1 MAGQGNRNEDGAGAG
16 GAKPRRT
23 VLQRIFYWGSVLA
36 VWGVIF
42 LVVFFAVFARG
53 LPDTSTLYNVD
64 RQPSITYLDRNGA
77 LIATRGTQ
85 QAPPADLDSLPDYV
99 PAAFIAIED
108 RRFYYHPGFDPIGMS
123 RAMVRNLR
131 AGRVVQGGSTLTQ
144 QLAKNLFLTPDQN
157 MRRKVQELMLAVW
170 LELKFTK
177 KEILALYLNRVYFG
191 AGAYGIEAASQ
202 RYFDKSAKDLTV
214 GEAAL
219 LAGLLKAPSRYSP
232 VSESARAATRAT
244 VVLNQMVDTGVI
256 TPAQREQAV
265 MEPVRVSRTL
275 ASQHAQYFIDWLD
288 KEIRGLVGEPTEDMV
303 VETTLDLTIQ
313 TSAER
318 AVNAVLQR
326 DKSKGVEQAALVALD
341 GDGRVRAMI
350 GGKSYADSQFNRAV
364 DARRQAGS
372 AWKPF
377 VYLAAVEAGYT
388 PSTPVVDQPIQ
399 IGTWSPKNY
408 GGGFGGPTTLG
419 EALKRSTNT
428 VAAYVADQVGRD
440 AVARAARR
448 LGITSRIGLEP
459 AMALGTTDVSP
470 IEMATAYDAFANGG
484 RRVQAYGIS
493 RIRTPEGRVIY
504 EHAAREG
511 VGQQVINNP
520 ALYYMNQMMRGVIN
534 GGTGSSAAIPG
545 RDLAGK
551 TGTTSDYKDA
561 WFVGYTGGFVAAV
574 WVGKD
579 DATPMRNVTGGG
591 APAAI
596 WKAFMQAALT
606 RVDAPAIPNGPAMPE
621 GWVAPDPVGDLM
633 GNVVDPYA
641 TEVEPAD
648 PNAGVFDDGTGAP
661 QPQPQQQQ
669 QFQTQPRMDVRPT
682 TPPAT
687 PRQQRQDPRVPA
699 DRRDEQPLFY

>member
-1 MAGQGNRNEDGAGAG
+1 MAGPGFGGRQGGGHAGG
-16 GAKPRRT
+16 GAKPQRT
-23 VLQRIFYWGSVLA
+23 RLQQVLYWGGVLA
-36 VWGVIF
+36 IWGVIF

-53 LPDTSTLYNVD
+53 LPDTSSLYNVS

-108 RRFYYHPGFDPIGMS
+108 RRFWWHPGFDPIGMS
-123 RAMVRNLR
+123 RAMVRNMR

-157 MRRKVQELMLAVW
+157 MKRKVQELMLAVW
-170 LELKFTK
+170 LEMKFSK

-232 VSESARAATRAT
+232 VSESKRAATRAT
-244 VVLNQMVDTGVI
+244 VVLDQMVETGVI
-256 TPAQREQAV
+256 TAAQRDQAV
-265 MEPVRVSRTL
+265 LEPVRVSRTL

-288 KEIRGLVGEPTEDMV
+288 KQIRGLVGEPTEDMV

-318 AVNAVLQR
+318 AVNRILTR
-326 DKSKGVEQAALVALD
+326 DAGKGVQQAALVALD

-350 GGKSYADSQFNRAV
+350 GGASYADSQFNRAV
-364 DARRQAGS
+364 DAQRQAGS
-372 AWKPF
+372 SWKPF
-377 VYLAAVEAGYT
+377 VYLAAMEAGYT
-388 PSTPVVDQPIQ
+388 PQTPVVDEPIT

-408 GGGFGGPTTLG
+408 SGTFGGPTTV
-419 EALKRSTNT
+419 ANAVAHSTNT
-428 VAAYVADQVGRD
+428 IAASIADKIGRD
-440 AVARAARR
+440 SVSRAARR
-448 LGITSRIGLEP
+448 LGITSRISLDP
-459 AMALGTTDVSP
+459 AMALGTSEVSP

-484 RRVQAYGIS
+484 RRVEAYGIT
-493 RIRTPEGRVIY
+493 RIRTPQGRVIY
-504 EHAAREG
+504 QHGSSGA
-511 VGQQVINNP
+511 VGGQAINNP
-520 ALYYMNQMMRGVIN
+520 PLYYMNQLLRGVMT
-534 GGTGSSAAIPG
+534 GGTGTSASIPG

-579 DATPMRNVTGGG
+579 DATPMRGVTGGG
-591 APAAI
+591 SPAAI
-596 WKAFMQAALT
+596 WKDFMSAALP
-606 RVDAPAIPNGPAMPE
+606 RLNAPPIPNGPPMPE
-621 GWVAPDPVGDLM
+621 GWVPPDPVGDLM
-633 GNVVDPYA
+633 GQVEDPYGGA
-641 TEVEPAD
+641 VVPPVD
-648 PNAGVFDDGTGAP
+648 PNAGEPYEGGQQTPAPRVEVRPAP
-661 QPQPQQQQ
+661 QQPKPPVRREDPQQKLE
-669 QFQTQPRMDVRPT
+669 TL
-682 TPPAT
+682 PAEK
-687 PRQQRQDPRVPA
+687 RSD
-699 DRRDEQPLFY
+699 PLFF

>member
-1 MAGQGNRNEDGAGAG
+1 MAGQGYGGRQASQGGG
-16 GAKPRRT
+16 SGAKPPRT
-23 VLQRIFYWGSVLA
+23 RLQQVIYWGSVLA

-53 LPDTSTLYNVD
+53 LPDTSSLYNVD

-85 QAPPADLDSLPDYV
+85 QAPPANLDSLPDYV

-108 RRFYYHPGFDPIGMS
+108 RRFWYHPGFDPIGMS
-123 RAMVRNLR
+123 RAMVRNMR

-157 MRRKVQELMLAVW
+157 VKRKVQELMLAVW

-232 VSESARAATRAT
+232 VSESKRAATRAT
-244 VVLNQMVDTGVI
+244 VVLNQMVETGVI

-265 MEPVRVSRTL
+265 LEPVRVSRTL

-288 KEIRGLVGEPTEDMV
+288 KQIRGLVGEPTEDMV

-318 AVNAVLQR
+318 AVNRILTR
-326 DKSKGVEQAALVALD
+326 DASKGVQQAALVALD

-350 GGKSYADSQFNRAV
+350 GGASYADSQFNRAV
-364 DARRQAGS
+364 DAQRQAGS
-372 AWKPF
+372 SWKPF
-377 VYLAAVEAGYT
+377 VYLAAMEAGYT
-388 PSTPVVDQPIQ
+388 PQTPVVDEPIT

-408 GGGFGGPTTLG
+408 GGTYGGPTTI
-419 EALKRSTNT
+419 AHAVAHSTNT
-428 VAAYVADQVGRD
+428 IAASVADKVGRD
-440 AVARAARR
+440 SVSRAARR
-448 LGITSRIGLEP
+448 LGITSRISLDP
-459 AMALGTTDVSP
+459 AMALGTSEVSP

-484 RRVQAYGIS
+484 RRVAAYGIS
-493 RIRTPEGRVIY
+493 RIRTPQGRVIY
-504 EHAAREG
+504 QHG
-511 VGQQVINNP
+511 NSGSVGQQTINNP
-520 ALYYMNQMMRGVIN
+520 PLYYMNQMLRGVMT
-534 GGTGSSAAIPG
+534 GGTGTSAAIAG

-579 DATPMRNVTGGG
+579 DATPMRGVTGGG
-591 APAAI
+591 SPAAI
-596 WKAFMQAALT
+596 WKDFMSAALP
-606 RVDAPAIPNGPAMPE
+606 RLNAPSIPNGPPMPE

-633 GNVVDPYA
+633 GQVEDPYGG
-641 TEVEPAD
+641 EVVAPVD
-648 PNAGVFDDGTGAP
+648 PNAGEPYNGDG
-661 QPQPQQQQ
+661 QQQA
-669 QFQTQPRMDVRPT
+669 PHIEVRPT
-682 TPPAT
+682 QQPRREDGVRREDGAQRLETLPPEK
-687 PRQQRQDPRVPA
+687 RSD
-699 DRRDEQPLFY
+699 PLFF